1 MHFHIKITFLIA
13 VCFDFI
19 DIYAV
24 KAHESATPKDTD
36 LKHVTSFPDL
46 QNQSKIILWQ
56 TRKRDFEAQQLE
68 ITQAKQYLEEFIGF
82 LRSFVTKRS
91 FDSVRFDQ
99 LAHML
104 RFKLFEIIDWV
115 SILPSHKTIS
125 DQLEHAKNLFYTM
138 CYSAEVYKFYPHQER
153 DHSLI
158 RTVSFMNL
166 RLLTLCDSRGE
177 PEYQTPLF
185 KKIVAYM
192 SVNLDFLE
200 QSATEVNTTFKLQ
213 QLFDEQLR
221 EARDRIKI
229 LTG

>member
-1 MHFHIKITFLIA
+1 MHFHIKITFLI
-13 VCFDFI
+13 VMCFYFI

-24 KAHESATPKDTD
+24 KAHESATSKDAA

-46 QNQSKIILWQ
+46 PNQSKIILWQ
-56 TRKRDFEAQQLE
+56 NEKRDFETRLLE
-68 ITQAKQYLEEFIGF
+68 FDQAKQYLEEFIGF

-115 SILPSHKTIS
+115 NILPFNKYIS
-125 DQLEHAKNLFYTM
+125 DQLGHAKNLFYTM
-138 CYSAEVYKFYPHQER
+138 CHAAEVYKFYPHQER

-177 PEYQTPLF
+177 PEYQTPF
-185 KKIVAYM
+185 YNKTVAYM

-200 QSATEVNTTFKLQ
+200 QSATEVNTTFQLR

>member
-1 MHFHIKITFLIA
+1 MHFHIKIAFLI
-13 VCFDFI
+13 VMCFEFI

-24 KAHESATPKDTD
+24 KAHESATPKNKD

-46 QNQSKIILWQ
+46 PNQSKIILWQ
-56 TRKRDFEAQQLE
+56 NKKRDFEAQQLE

-115 SILPSHKTIS
+115 SILPFHKTIS
-125 DQLEHAKNLFYTM
+125 DRLGHAKNLFYTM
-138 CYSAEVYKFYPHQER
+138 CHAAEVYKFYPHQER

-166 RLLTLCDSRGE
+166 RLMTLCDSRGE
-177 PEYQTPLF
+177 PEYQTPF
-185 KKIVAYM
+185 YNKTVSYM

-200 QSATEVNTTFKLQ
+200 QSATEVNTTFQLR